1 MSYPISI
8 ALRLFSYLTWSLLTY
23 QLGTGGAALPLPHSA
38 AGHGLRL
45 RRPLLAA
52 AAPLGRRR
60 LPLLGA
66 EPDEVQLGR
75 QLERVQRP
83 LEEHGVEYLE
93 GAAPG
98 QRQQGEVKTR
108 RLAGLGGNSIG
119 VKNSPNIS
127 AKSQIEQDSSINC
140 FKNYRVTTVV
150 WHKLSIQGQY
160 RMVVVHWPRIE
171 SLSQTTMAWSPCI
184 LPASKRVKMA
194 QKIIQKVP
202 K

>member
-1 MSYPISI
+1 MVSYPISI

-60 LPLLGA
+60 LLLLGA

-150 WHKLSIQGQY
+150 WPVSYGCCTLAQNREFVPNHHGLVTLYIASIKKGQNGPEN
-160 RMVVVHWPRIE
+160 H
-171 SLSQTTMAWSPCI
+171 
-184 LPASKRVKMA
+184 
-194 QKIIQKVP
+194 P
-202 K
+202 KSA